1 MVIHNEIFDT
11 YRIRKKITMQQKL
24 KKINDAVDF
33 LTDNNYTVIDPNG
46 KILNKKINE
55 EKEELSSNNER

>member
-1 MVIHNEIFDT
+1 
-11 YRIRKKITMQQKL
+11 MQQKL

-55 EKEELSSNNER
+55 EKEELSSNNE